1 MILGNEAIVKAFNSP
16 TGWGFNNASVLEKK
30 QVQPA
35 SVDLRLDSWFTCPV
49 TKTVWN
55 EREPFV
61 LKPQGFILGRTLES
75 LWLSQ
80 FLAAQVGTRSSA
92 MREGID
98 VCMSAGWIDPGY
110 NGKITLEITNHTDKP
125 FILNPLVVNENGDLE
140 YENQS
145 YCQIVLMQVMGCT
158 EPYRGKYGGPQQD
171 ESDMMSK
178 GVEK

>member
-1 MILGNEAIVKAFNSP
+1 MILGNEAIVKTFNSP

-35 SVDLRLDSWFTCPV
+35 SVDLRLDRFFTWPDSQADEADYCQL
-49 TKTVWN
+49 
-55 EREPFV
+55 EPQAFV
-61 LKPQGFILGRTLES
+61 LARTMES
-75 LWLSQ
+75 VWLSQ

-92 MREGID
+92 MRQGID

-110 NGKITLEITNHTDKP
+110 SGHITLEITNHSNKP
-125 FILNPLVVNENGDLE
+125 VTLKAGE
-140 YENQS
+140 S
-145 YCQIVLMQVMGCT
+145 YCQIVLMQVFGCT

>member
-16 TGWGFNNASVLEKK
+16 TGWGFNNASVLEKA

-35 SVDLRLDSWFTCPV
+35 SVDLKLDREFIFFEKYKHVLPNCP
-49 TKTVWN
+49 TKA
-55 EREPFV
+55 FV
-61 LKPQGFILGRTLES
+61 SIELPPQGFILARTMES
-75 LWLSQ
+75 VWLSP

-92 MREGID
+92 MRQGID

-110 NGKITLEITNHTDKP
+110 SGHITLEITNHSNKP
-125 FILNPLVVNENGDLE
+125 VTLKAGE
-140 YENQS
+140 S
-145 YCQIVLMQVMGCT
+145 YCQIVLMQVLGCT

-178 GVEK
+178 GVEKYGM

>member
-16 TGWGFNNASVLEKK
+16 TGWGFNNVSVLEKK

-35 SVDLRLDSWFTCPV
+35 SVDLKLDRFFTHPETLEMIELDSYMI
-49 TKTVWN
+49 
-55 EREPFV
+55 E
-61 LKPQGFILGRTLES
+61 PQGFILARTMES
-75 LWLSQ
+75 VWLSP

-92 MREGID
+92 MRQGID

-110 NGKITLEITNHTDKP
+110 SGHITLEITNHSNKP
-125 FILNPLVVNENGDLE
+125 VTLKSGE
-140 YENQS
+140 S

-178 GVEK
+178 GVEKYGM

>member
-1 MILGNEAIVKAFNSP
+1 MILGNEAIIKAFNSP
-16 TGWGFNNASVLEKK
+16 TGWGFNNVSVLEKK

-35 SVDLRLDSWFTCPV
+35 SVDLRLDRLFTWGKI
-49 TKTVWN
+49 T
-55 EREPFV
+55 EDEDSF
-61 LKPQGFILGRTLES
+61 LLLPQSFILARTMES
-75 LWLSQ
+75 VWLSP

-92 MREGID
+92 MRQGID

-110 NGKITLEITNHTDKP
+110 SGHITLEITNHSNKP
-125 FILNPLVVNENGDLE
+125 VTLKAGE
-140 YENQS
+140 S
-145 YCQIVLMQVMGCT
+145 YCQIVLMQVIGCT

>member
-16 TGWGFNNASVLEKK
+16 TGWGFNNASVLEKA

-35 SVDLRLDSWFTCPV
+35 SVDLRLDSWFTCPSTNMIWTGGCV
-49 TKTVWN
+49 DD
-55 EREPFV
+55 PFI
-61 LKPQGFILGRTLES
+61 LKPQMMVLARTMES
-75 LWLSQ
+75 VWLSP

-92 MREGID
+92 MRQGID

-110 NGKITLEITNHTDKP
+110 SGHITLEITNHSNKP
-125 FILNPLVVNENGDLE
+125 VTLKAGE
-140 YENQS
+140 S